1 MQATSKREAVSYN
14 FHSLADIEQETD
26 LELRIFPPWKDRR
39 HGWEPNPQR
48 WYQRTT
54 ISGRGTYTLKRLTK

>member
-26 LELRIFPPWKDRR
+26 LELRKTEGMGGSLTPKGGIR
-39 HGWEPNPQR
+39 GQLLVEEEP
-48 WYQRTT
+48 
-54 ISGRGTYTLKRLTK
+54 TL